1 MRVMMD
7 FAAGLFIW
15 ADMVINYIA
24 QPAADD
30 PLARLQIVLDDMKTQ
45 SGIEQCDQ
53 VDILYARIIF
63 EAFQKSTRR
72 NKAKSILAIVLLAK
86 EPLRKSDVIELL
98 STAEWDSSIMTQ
110 ITLGLLSPIIND
122 KLRVRHKTVSDFLLS
137 HERSS
142 TAMKRFVKEDGELPS
157 YLIDAKEDHRGF
169 ASTCMHLVC
178 RIFANPKDI
187 DRVVDFSMQSSGPFY
202 YARQYWFG
210 HLEGAGVDWEPTLPH
225 FQSLADA
232 MEVAYGCLERYA
244 NEPKLTKEEAV
255 ALITCLRD
263 TADFVIRRINQG
275 NFSHWSREMVG

>member
-1 MRVMMD
+1 MFSDDSKRDIMTFLEKKFEEIRDDLKDLKLPSDWPGGNVMRVMMD

-110 ITLGLLSPIIND
+110 ITLGLLSPYHQRQASCSPQD
-122 KLRVRHKTVSDFLLS
+122 GLGLS
-137 HERSS
+137 
-142 TAMKRFVKEDGELPS
+142 
-157 YLIDAKEDHRGF
+157 
-169 ASTCMHLVC
+169 
-178 RIFANPKDI
+178 
-187 DRVVDFSMQSSGPFY
+187 VV
-202 YARQYWFG
+202 A
-210 HLEGAGVDWEPTLPH
+210 
-225 FQSLADA
+225 
-232 MEVAYGCLERYA
+232 
-244 NEPKLTKEEAV
+244 
-255 ALITCLRD
+255 
-263 TADFVIRRINQG
+263 
-275 NFSHWSREMVG
+275 